1 MGSTPVLKPSE
12 VADILKKLGFEVVRQ
27 RGSHQQ
33 FRDAKGRCTTVP
45 AHKGRD
51 IAPPLLRQIT
61 KDIGMSLRQ
70 RQGQKVIH
78 HRPCRQ
84 ERLGFV
90 IRRRDAWLGAC
101 RADAGCSY
109 PAPHP

>member
-27 RGSHQQ
+27 RGSYQQ
-33 FRDAKGRCTTVP
+33 FRDAQGRCTTVP

-61 KDIGMSLRQ
+61 KDISMSVEEFL
-70 RQGQKVIH
+70 
-78 HRPCRQ
+78 
-84 ERLGFV
+84 
-90 IRRRDAWLGAC
+90 
-101 RADAGCSY
+101 SY
-109 PAPHP
+109 R